1 MKTSLR
7 FACAVAACALSVASI
22 PRPAASADDTL
33 NLIGGSYPTALFEV
47 LVDVADKAGFYK
59 EQHLNVNLQYAGNP
73 SVAVQA
79 VAAGKGDVASINIEG
94 MLVGYDK
101 GVRMTAFFAR
111 GPHLQGVLGVLD
123 SSPIKTLAD
132 FKGATIGETSIGQPG
147 EIFTGVM
154 LAGAGLHRGDFSF
167 APIGTGAQA
176 ITAITSGKVD
186 AVTQPYPAL
195 RIYATT
201 AHLKFRYFFQPILAD
216 IPDDAFVASPDAIKN
231 KADLLKRFSRAI
243 VEAAI
248 LTRVNPD
255 LAAKY
260 FAEDSGL
267 KVTPQA
273 VQDEIDVL
281 NSTKDLLAGANPMS
295 MKIGDMPLR
304 GMKLLTK
311 FMYDNGMT
319 QTLVPAAAE
328 VTEDFVPYAND
339 FDHKAFIQKVEAM
352 H

>member
-1 MKTSLR
+1 MRRIARTG
-7 FACAVAACALSVASI
+7 AVVAFALSALVVA
-22 PRPAASADDTL
+22 PRPAAADDTL

-47 LVDVADKAGFYK
+47 FVDVAEHAGFYK
-59 EQHLNVNLQYAGNP
+59 EQHLNVNLTYAGNP

-94 MLVGYDK
+94 MLIGYDK

-123 SSPIKTLAD
+123 ASPIKTLAD

-154 LAGAGLHRGDFSF
+154 LAGAGLKKGDYSF

-176 ITAITSGKVD
+176 IAAITSGKVD

-201 AHLKFRYFFQPILAD
+201 AHLKFRYFFQPILSD
-216 IPDDAFVASPDAIKN
+216 VPDDAFVASPQAIATKG
-231 KADLLKRFSRAI
+231 DLLRRFSRAI

-255 LAAKY
+255 LAARY
-260 FAEDSGL
+260 FAESSGL

-273 VQDEIDVL
+273 IQDEIDVL
-281 NSTKDLLAGANPMS
+281 NSTKDLLTGSDPTS
-295 MKIGDMPLR
+295 MKIGDMPMR
-304 GMKLLTK
+304 GMRLLTR
-311 FMYDNGMT
+311 FMYENGMT
-319 QTLVPAAAE
+319 QTLVPADAE
-328 VTEDFVPYAND
+328 DTEQFVQYAND
-339 FDHKAFIQKVEAM
+339 FDHRAFIAKVKAM